1 MIGKKQIEKDQA
13 RDLLNFFEGKV
24 EKWQCDLRC
33 VKHLSSPKFYL
44 VILKVFCNGR
54 KVPLIPSLLIN
65 AKLES
70 HFCEKGKSSRMFWKL
85 EKKLKMLTLFLL
97 ELLCAIY
104 GSTINRDFFSMQQY
118 YLDMY
123 YIIHTIAFFFANNIY

>member
-1 MIGKKQIEKDQA
+1 MTGKNQTEKDHA

-33 VKHLSSPKFYL
+33 VKHLSSSKFYL

-85 EKKLKMLTLFLL
+85 EKKT
-97 ELLCAIY
+97 ENVN
-104 GSTINRDFFSMQQY
+104 T
-118 YLDMY
+118 
-123 YIIHTIAFFFANNIY
+123 FFA